1 MKQATGEQLG
11 VDKITE
17 MAIKAEEA
25 TENVEEEEYVYSSIE
40 ERKRTSKKQK
50 KKCRTLG
57 FKTTLFVVDKQ
68 IIIIFTR
75 IHKHLES
82 IFEFQC
88 VMEPSR
94 NIMFCFH

>member
-17 MAIKAEEA
+17 MAIKTEEA

-50 KKCRTLG
+50 KKCRT
-57 FKTTLFVVDKQ
+57 
-68 IIIIFTR
+68 
-75 IHKHLES
+75 
-82 IFEFQC
+82 C
-88 VMEPSR
+88 
-94 NIMFCFH
+94 

>member
-17 MAIKAEEA
+17 KAIKAEEA

-50 KKCRTLG
+50 KKCRT
-57 FKTTLFVVDKQ
+57 
-68 IIIIFTR
+68 
-75 IHKHLES
+75 
-82 IFEFQC
+82 C
-88 VMEPSR
+88 
-94 NIMFCFH
+94 